1 MGRIEQHIGLWL
13 WSSYIYSPN
22 PFFALRAAALV
33 VAHKKQ
39 QDHAGG
45 EDQRRQ
51 EGQRCLQPSR
61 NELAWCHGREHHGEF
76 GRGDRRMTRVETEA
90 AHGERL
96 AIIMLVL
103 GNKSDTVTTKNEGYD
118 DEVGLSEVLEVEKNL
133 RNEGGRMWTVTIFT
147 ARDMESVG
155 DAMCWILE
163 ERLRE
168 GEKKGRK

>member
-1 MGRIEQHIGLWL
+1 
-13 WSSYIYSPN
+13 
-22 PFFALRAAALV
+22 
-33 VAHKKQ
+33 
-39 QDHAGG
+39 
-45 EDQRRQ
+45 
-51 EGQRCLQPSR
+51 
-61 NELAWCHGREHHGEF
+61 
-76 GRGDRRMTRVETEA
+76 MTRVETEA